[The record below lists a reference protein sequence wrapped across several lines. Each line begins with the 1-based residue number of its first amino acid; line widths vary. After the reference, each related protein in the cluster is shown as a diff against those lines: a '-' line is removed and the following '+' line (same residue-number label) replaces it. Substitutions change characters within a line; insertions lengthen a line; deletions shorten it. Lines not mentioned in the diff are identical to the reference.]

1 MRREYTLGNVT
12 RNMTLLMPWVL
23 ASAKDNLV
31 ELARS
36 LLAVTLTTAPAY
48 SREQNNEVEVVI
60 QYPF

>member
-1 MRREYTLGNVT
+1 
-12 RNMTLLMPWVL
+12 MTLLMPWVL